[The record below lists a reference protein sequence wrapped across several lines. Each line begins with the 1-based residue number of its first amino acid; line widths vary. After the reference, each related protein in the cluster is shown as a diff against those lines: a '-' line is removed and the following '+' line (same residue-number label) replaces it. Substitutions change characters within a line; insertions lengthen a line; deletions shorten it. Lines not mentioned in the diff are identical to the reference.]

1 MAKGLFS
8 KCKKVIDVSYILF
21 VDEGINKLELI
32 TLLKFCLLSVIG
44 NRSKKASK
52 HARKIIGWIANE
64 ANLLDGETGYK
75 SVVSLLCLKYS
86 V

>member
-1 MAKGLFS
+1 MLYLVLS
-8 KCKKVIDVSYILF
+8 MH
-21 VDEGINKLELI
+21 EGINKLELI
-32 TLLKFCLLSVIG
+32 TLLEFCLLSVIG

-64 ANLLDGETGYK
+64 ANLLDGESGYK

-86 V
+86 I